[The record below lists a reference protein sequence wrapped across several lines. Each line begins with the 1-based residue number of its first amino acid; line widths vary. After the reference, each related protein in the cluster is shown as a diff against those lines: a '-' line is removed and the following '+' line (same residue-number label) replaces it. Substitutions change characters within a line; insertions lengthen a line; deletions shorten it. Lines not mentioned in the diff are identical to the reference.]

1 MAVSMLSPTTTR
13 IATLALRVL
22 TAILL
27 FASLIILLTNTQQF
41 QGPTLHFYDRV
52 GYSYAAVGIFLG
64 LAYSIYQTVCAVIR
78 IKKGSEGN
86 VVFDF
91 YAEKVVSNLL
101 VTAAVAGFVT
111 TGQLVDDVVR
121 QQGSSKLPLL
131 ERFVSLS
138 NSSSGIVLV
147 GCIFSSMLSVLCS
160 YALARDD
167 D

>member
-1 MAVSMLSPTTTR
+1 MIS
-13 IATLALRVL
+13 
-22 TAILL
+22 
-27 FASLIILLTNTQQF
+27 FEYNNGFHQF
-41 QGPTLHFYDRV
+41 GQ
-52 GYSYAAVGIFLG
+52 
-64 LAYSIYQTVCAVIR
+64 
-78 IKKGSEGN
+78 
-86 VVFDF
+86 
-91 YAEKVVSNLL
+91 VVSNLL

-121 QQGSSKLPLL
+121 QQGPSKLPLL

-147 GCIFSSMLSVLCS
+147 GCIFSSMLSVLSS